1 VQAIQED
8 HDPPVKAPNCLLC
21 WSCSRY
27 TGYSLQDEPHCKMA
41 GTPEA
46 SEEVKEDEKSVFVGQ
61 VDYEATPEE
70 LQALFQS
77 CGTINRVT
85 ILCNKHTGQPK
96 G

>member
-1 VQAIQED
+1 
-8 HDPPVKAPNCLLC
+8 
-21 WSCSRY
+21 
-27 TGYSLQDEPHCKMA
+27 MA